1 MQKTIGW
8 IGKRLPRQSPD
19 DAKAGRFRICQKA
32 GLSPGEIAVKTGLA
46 HKRGHAP
53 AGEVLRQRMGR
64 TLKVYGPAVVKQG
77 VKDGVWT
84 VESSFW

>member
-1 MQKTIGW
+1 MAGLAN
-8 IGKRLPRQSPD
+8 GSRV
-19 DAKAGRFRICQKA
+19 KARMTPKQGGRNRFRICQKA

-46 HKRGHAP
+46 HMRGHAP
-53 AGEVLRQRMGR
+53 AGKVLRQRMGR

-77 VKDGVWT
+77 VKDDVWA

>member
-1 MQKTIGW
+1 MAGLTNGS
-8 IGKRLPRQSPD
+8 RV
-19 DAKAGRFRICQKA
+19 KARMTPKLGGRNRFRICPKA
-32 GLSPGEIAVKTGLA
+32 GLSPGEIAGKTGLA

-77 VKDGVWT
+77 VKGGVWA